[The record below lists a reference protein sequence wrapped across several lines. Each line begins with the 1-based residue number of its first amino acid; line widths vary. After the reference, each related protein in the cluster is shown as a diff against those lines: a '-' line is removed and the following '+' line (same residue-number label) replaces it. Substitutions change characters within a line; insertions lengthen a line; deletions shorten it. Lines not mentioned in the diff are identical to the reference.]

1 MDRHASPPNTPLTQ
15 EFNEAS
21 STIEDLT
28 ASLTSIHR
36 RVSTGTPSLRGH
48 GEDSWEEE
56 KKELEGELML
66 CAEIGQAL
74 LRRHES
80 YVGKAEK
87 EVGGLRANVSGSGRK
102 GGEGKGC
109 FELRADLGL
118 GAFLVGFLVRPKR
131 LRIC

>member
-1 MDRHASPPNTPLTQ
+1 MDPHSSPPDTPLTQ

-36 RVSTGTPSLRGH
+36 RVSTGTPSLRQGSGH
-48 GEDSWEEE
+48 GEDGWEEE

-87 EVGGLRANVSGSGRK
+87 EVGGLRANVSGKEKVESK
-102 GGEGKGC
+102 GKGREGRRSWC
-109 FELRADLGL
+109 FELRS
-118 GAFLVGFLVRPKR
+118 
-131 LRIC
+131 